1 MKKIFLSITLFLGV
15 FGTSFSQVCTP
26 FPIPGGGF
34 IYPDSATNLP
44 PAYANSPYETVI
56 SFRVPTDTIYLGINV
71 PISKI
76 LVETDSITVTP
87 PLTGFSFNCNPG
99 NCSFPG
105 GTEGCAKVSANPTI
119 SEVGVHFITII
130 AKGYVDGGLFG
141 EIEAT
146 REIIDYYKID
156 VGQPNGFGDLKKL
169 DGFEAVFSPNP
180 SNGERKGNVSVF
192 APKRGRAK
200 GKGFN
205 PNGALIWEQDF
216 DLQEGMNNQSIDFG
230 DFSNGLYFFTIQS
243 DFGVTSTK
251 VVISK

>member
-1 MKKIFLSITLFLGV
+1 MHI
-15 FGTSFSQVCTP
+15 
-26 FPIPGGGF
+26 
-34 IYPDSATNLP
+34 
-44 PAYANSPYETVI
+44 I
-56 SFRVPTDTIYLGINV
+56 S
-71 PISKI
+71 
-76 LVETDSITVTP
+76 
-87 PLTGFSFNCNPG
+87 
-99 NCSFPG
+99 
-105 GTEGCAKVSANPTI
+105 
-119 SEVGVHFITII
+119 II
-130 AKGYVDGGLFG
+130 AKGFVTTFG
-141 EIEAT
+141 FELEAS
-146 REIIDYYKID
+146 RQIIDYYKID
-156 VGQPNGFGDLKKL
+156 VGQPNGFGELKKL